1 MNRDPLEQPGATLPQ
16 APASTLQLLVRI
28 LAAPSAPDLPAGRR
42 RLLRQVTTLVVVAA
56 VIVVALMFTL
66 DIPVIVAMP
75 PRGAPE
81 LWPARVI
88 TDFGKAAY
96 VLWATGAAAAVALL
110 WGWLR
115 PGALSLRSQ
124 TGALFVFLS
133 IALSDAIGEILK
145 GSIGR
150 ARPFVDGRA
159 DAFHFAPWT
168 WHEPFASMP
177 SAHASTATAL
187 ACAVACAW
195 PRARVPMT
203 IYALAVIV
211 SRVVLL
217 AHHPSDVVGG
227 ATIGVLGTLLVR
239 AWFAGRG
246 LGFTISADGRILPSS

>member
-1 MNRDPLEQPGATLPQ
+1 MNSGPPAQM
-16 APASTLQLLVRI
+16 PASTSQLLARI
-28 LAAPSAPDLPAGRR
+28 LAAPSAPDLAVGRR
-42 RLLRQVTTLVVVAA
+42 RLLRQVTTLVVAA
-56 VIVVALMFTL
+56 AILVVVLMFTL

-81 LWPARVI
+81 LWPARLI

-96 VLWATGAAAAVALL
+96 VLWATGAVAAIVLL
-110 WGWLR
+110 WGWLK
-115 PGALSLRSQ
+115 PGALSLLSQ
-124 TGALFVFLS
+124 ARAVFVFLS
-133 IALSDAIGEILK
+133 IALSDALGEILK

-187 ACAVACAW
+187 ACAIACAW
-195 PRARVPMT
+195 PRARFPMV
-203 IYALAVIV
+203 IYALTIIV

-217 AHHPSDVVGG
+217 AHHPSDVIGG
-227 ATIGVLGTLLVR
+227 ASIGILGTLLVR

-246 LGFTISADGRILPSS
+246 LGFTIAADGRVLPGP